1 MSASNKRSYDSY
13 AESASTEA
21 GQKAAKA
28 AGLLGVKNQIH
39 TMVEQIPPQILH
51 NFFGWHDS

>member
-13 AESASTEA
+13 AGSAGTGAE
-21 GQKAAKA
+21 QKAAQA
-28 AGLLGVKNQIH
+28 ARLLKVKNQIH

-51 NFFGWHDS
+51 NFFG